1 MKSHKKNK
9 KKRSN
14 LAKAMTG
21 YTSSRVNAL
30 RKASRKSN
38 Y

>member
-1 MKSHKKNK
+1 MPNYK
-9 KKRSN
+9 KKKKKKSN

-30 RKASRKSN
+30 RKASRKPV

>member
-1 MKSHKKNK
+1 MKSHKKKK

-21 YTSSRVNAL
+21 YTSSRVSAL
-30 RKASRKSN
+30 RKAARRPS

>member
-1 MKSHKKNK
+1 MKNHKKKK